1 MVDKLTPLKNVSYF
15 KETVQGLGIVY
26 NYIGGGGGGGGRE
39 ESEIFEIGKEI

>member
-26 NYIGGGGGGGGRE
+26 NYIRGGGGRD